1 MTEDTSS
8 MKELGSSGPAGLTC
22 SASSLTRQRGVRHLR
37 QADRG
42 GIGLQ
47 SGSKAPAQI
56 SNLPISLW
64 GGMGRDVGCGFRDRD
79 TCGCGAG
86 LPQIWLQLDQVV
98 LRKIFQGS
106 RVRERRLLHR
116 HCWELSEQE

>member
-42 GIGLQ
+42 GTGLH

-64 GGMGRDVGCGFRDRD
+64 GGMGRDVGSGTGTHMAVGLACLRSGCNWTKLSFGKYFR
-79 TCGCGAG
+79 GAG
-86 LPQIWLQLDQVV
+86 
-98 LRKIFQGS
+98 
-106 RVRERRLLHR
+106 
-116 HCWELSEQE
+116 